1 MSEPQEKMY
10 FVLRFSSKKTR
21 LRSKYP
27 MGMYRYTAQTWNQRE
42 GADFERYLRQVA
54 IKWRREPTVHRVE
67 HPTRL
72 DRARALG
79 YKAKQG
85 YVVVRVRIRKGG
97 ARKLR
102 PRSGRRQ
109 KALGVT
115 KYTRAMS
122 LKNIA
127 EGKAKKKF
135 PNLRVL
141 NSYYVW
147 EDGAHH
153 WFEAILRDPHHPASA
168 GT

>member
-1 MSEPQEKMY
+1 
-10 FVLRFSSKKTR
+10 
-21 LRSKYP
+21 
-27 MGMYRYTAQTWNQRE
+27 MGMHKYITQTWNDRE
-42 GADFERYLRQVA
+42 KTEFERYLRYRA
-54 IKWRREPTVHRVE
+54 IKWRREPTVHRIE
-67 HPTRL
+67 QPTRI

-97 ARKLR
+97 ARKPR

-109 KALGVT
+109 RALGVNLF
-115 KYTRAMS
+115 TRAMN

-127 EGKAKKKF
+127 ELRAKKKY

-147 EDGAHH
+147 EDGMHH
-153 WFEAILRDPHHPASA
+153 WFETILRDPSNSSSRFY
-168 GT
+168 

>member
-1 MSEPQEKMY
+1 MGSY
-10 FVLRFSSKKTR
+10 
-21 LRSKYP
+21 KYL
-27 MGMYRYTAQTWNQRE
+27 AQTWNQRE
-42 GADFERYLRQVA
+42 KSELKLYLRHLA

-97 ARKLR
+97 ARKPR

-115 KYTRAMS
+115 RYTRAMS
-122 LKNIA
+122 LRNIA
-127 EGKAKKKF
+127 EEKASKKF

-147 EDGAHH
+147 EDGMHH
-153 WFEAILRDPHHPASA
+153 WFETILRDPHNPSSA
-168 GT
+168 IP

>member
-1 MSEPQEKMY
+1 
-10 FVLRFSSKKTR
+10 
-21 LRSKYP
+21 
-27 MGMYRYTAQTWNQRE
+27 MGMYKYVAQTWNRRE
-42 GADFERYLRQVA
+42 KTDLEQYLRQLA

-72 DRARALG
+72 ERARALG

-85 YVVVRVRIRKGG
+85 YVVVRIRIRKGG
-97 ARKLR
+97 ARKPR

-115 KYTRAMS
+115 RYTRAMS

-127 EGKAKKKF
+127 EEKARKKF

-147 EDGAHH
+147 EDGMHH
-153 WFEAILRDPHHPASA
+153 WFETILKDPDNPVSA
-168 GT
+168 GA

>member
-1 MSEPQEKMY
+1 
-10 FVLRFSSKKTR
+10 
-21 LRSKYP
+21 
-27 MGMYRYTAQTWNQRE
+27 MGMYKYLTKTWNDRE
-42 GADFERYLRQVA
+42 KTELQKHFRSLS

-97 ARKLR
+97 ARKPR
-102 PRSGRRQ
+102 PRSGRRPR
-109 KALGVT
+109 ALGVNRF
-115 KYTRAMS
+115 TRAMS

-127 EGKAKKKF
+127 EMRAKKRY
-135 PNLRVL
+135 PNLQVM

-147 EDGAHH
+147 EDGVHH
-153 WFEAILRDPHHPASA
+153 WFETILRDPNNPGIS
-168 GT
+168 GN

>member
-1 MSEPQEKMY
+1 
-10 FVLRFSSKKTR
+10 
-21 LRSKYP
+21 
-27 MGMYRYTAQTWNQRE
+27 MGMYKYTAQTWNQRE
-42 GADFERYLRQVA
+42 KADFEKYLRQLA
-54 IKWRREPTVHRVE
+54 IAWRRQPTVHRVE

-72 DRARALG
+72 ERARSLG

-97 ARKLR
+97 ARKPR

-115 KYTRAMS
+115 RYTRSIS

-127 EGKAKKKF
+127 EAKAKKKF

-141 NSYYVW
+141 NSYCVW
-147 EDGAHH
+147 EDGTSH
-153 WFEAILRDPHHPASA
+153 WFETILRDPYYGGSAS
-168 GT
+168 T

>member
-1 MSEPQEKMY
+1 MGVY
-10 FVLRFSSKKTR
+10 
-21 LRSKYP
+21 KY
-27 MGMYRYTAQTWNQRE
+27 AVQTWNQRE
-42 GADFERYLRQVA
+42 KNDLQQHMRHIA
-54 IKWRREPTVHRVE
+54 IRWRREPTVHRIE
-67 HPTRL
+67 HPTRI

-97 ARKLR
+97 ARKPR
-102 PRSGRRQ
+102 PRAGRRQ

-115 KYTRAMS
+115 RYTRAMS

-127 EGKAKKKF
+127 EEKAKKKF

-147 EDGAHH
+147 EDGIHH
-153 WFEAILRDPHHPASA
+153 WFETIMRDPYNPVSA
-168 GT
+168 GA

>member
-1 MSEPQEKMY
+1 MGTY
-10 FVLRFSSKKTR
+10 
-21 LRSKYP
+21 KYLI
-27 MGMYRYTAQTWNQRE
+27 RTWNQRE
-42 GADFERYLRQVA
+42 KTDLQQYLRQIA
-54 IKWRREPTVHRVE
+54 IKWRREPTVHRVQ
-67 HPTRL
+67 HPTRP

-97 ARKLR
+97 ARKPR
-102 PRSGRRQ
+102 PRAGRRQ

-127 EGKAKKKF
+127 EQKAKKKF

-147 EDGAHH
+147 EDGMHH
-153 WFEAILRDPHHPASA
+153 WFETILRDPDNPSSA
-168 GT
+168 IA